1 MRGNLETIVGAMFA
15 GKTSEL
21 LKRILWAK
29 HQNKKIVVIKPSI
42 DNRYSSQKIITH
54 NDLSHECFAMTSWTD
69 TLEHF
74 KFNKDNVDVVF
85 LDEIQF
91 MDTSETLSNI
101 EIILNSGIDVVC
113 AGLDQDS
120 RGRPW
125 ETSSMVL
132 GLSDKIIKIYGFC
145 NVCGMEATKTYRKTE
160 GGERTQVGAANI
172 YEPRCLKHWQPR

>member
-29 HQNKKIVVIKPSI
+29 HQNKKIIVIKPSI
-42 DNRYSSQKIITH
+42 DDRYSNEKIITH
-54 NDLSHECFAMTSWTD
+54 NDLSHECYAMTDWET
-69 TLEHF
+69 TLE
-74 KFNKDNVDVVF
+74 KFIFEKSEVDMVF

-91 MDTSETLSNI
+91 MDTKHTLNNV
-101 EIILNSGIDVVC
+101 EIILNKGIDVVC

-120 RGRPW
+120 RGKPW
-125 ETSSMVL
+125 ETSSMLL
-132 GLSDKIIKIYGFC
+132 GLSDKIVKIYGFC
-145 NVCGMEATKTYRKTE
+145 NVCGIEATKTFRKIE

-172 YEPRCLKHWQPR
+172 YEPRCLKHWEPR

>member
-1 MRGNLETIVGAMFA
+1 MRGKLETIVGAMFA

-29 HQNKKIVVIKPSI
+29 HQSKKIIVIKPII
-42 DNRYSSQKIITH
+42 DDRYDQEKIITH
-54 NDLSHECFAMTSWTD
+54 NDLSHDCFSMKNWKHVND
-69 TLEHF
+69 NF
-74 KFNKDNVDVVF
+74 KFNRDIVDVLF

-91 MDTSETLSNI
+91 MNTDETLDNV
-101 EIILNSGIDVVC
+101 ETILNNGIDVVC
-113 AGLDQDS
+113 SGLDQDS

-125 ETSSMVL
+125 ETSSMLL

-160 GGERTQVGAANI
+160 GGGRTQVGAADI
-172 YEPRCLKHWQPR
+172 YEPRCLKHWEAR

>member
-1 MRGNLETIVGAMFA
+1 MRGALETIVGAMFA

-29 HQNKKIVVIKPSI
+29 HQNKNIIVIKPNI
-42 DNRYSSQKIITH
+42 DNRYSQGKIITH
-54 NDLSHECFAMTSWTD
+54 NDLSHECFAMESWQHIHENFIFD
-69 TLEHF
+69 R
-74 KFNKDNVDVVF
+74 KSVDVIF

-91 MDTSETLSNI
+91 MDTVETIENI
-101 EIILNSGIDVVC
+101 ENILHKGIDVVC

-120 RGRPW
+120 RGKPW

-145 NVCGMEATKTYRKTE
+145 NVCGVEATKTFRKTE
-160 GGERTQVGAANI
+160 GGGRTQVGAANI
-172 YEPRCLKHWQPR
+172 YEPRCLKHWEPR

>member
-42 DNRYSSQKIITH
+42 DDRYSNMKIITH
-54 NDLSHECFAMTSWTD
+54 NDLSHECYPMIDWST
-69 TLEHF
+69 TLKDFTF
-74 KFNKDNVDVVF
+74 KKNEVDIVF

-91 MDTSETLSNI
+91 METNETLENV
-101 EIILNSGIDVVC
+101 EIILSEGIDVVC

-120 RGRPW
+120 RGKPW
-125 ETSSMVL
+125 ETSSMLL
-132 GLSDKIIKIYGFC
+132 GLSDKIVKIYGFC
-145 NVCGMEATKTYRKTE
+145 NVCGLEATKTFRKTE
-160 GGERTQVGAANI
+160 GGSRTQVGAANI
-172 YEPRCLKHWQPR
+172 YEPRCLKHWEPR

>member
-1 MRGNLETIVGAMFA
+1 MRGKLETIVGAMFA

-29 HQNKKIVVIKPSI
+29 HQTKKIIVIKPI
-42 DNRYSSQKIITH
+42 IENRYDQEKIITH
-54 NDLSHECFAMTSWTD
+54 NDLSHDCFSMKNWKHVND
-69 TLEHF
+69 NF
-74 KFNKDNVDVVF
+74 KFTRDIVDVLF

-91 MDTSETLSNI
+91 MSTDETLENV
-101 EIILNSGIDVVC
+101 ETILNNGIDVVC
-113 AGLDQDS
+113 LGLDQDS

-125 ETSSMVL
+125 ETSSMLL

-160 GGERTQVGAANI
+160 GGGRTQVGAADI
-172 YEPRCLKHWQPR
+172 YEPRCLKHWEAR